1 MFPLKSEIAVIG
13 AGRISYSLVN
23 AVLKS
28 GFKVSLIIS
37 KHITSAKKLAVKFK
51 IKNYSSD
58 LSFLSQDIKIFF
70 LAVPDSQISLVAKK
84 ISKLRLDFKNSM
96 FIHLSGAEDIS
107 ALNNLKK
114 KGAHIASFHI
124 MQTFPER
131 KIINLKGSYAAIETN
146 DKKAESFLLKLA
158 KKLGLRPFKINSHK
172 KIAYH
177 IAGVYSSNFLVA
189 NQYYIEKLFGET
201 KSGMD
206 YKKVFAPINETT
218 LKNIEENGILNA
230 ISGPVVRGDIETIRK
245 HIALLKKQKEL
256 SDRRINLNLP
266 LLNYLTQSLTILKVL
281 GEKQRRLTSSQLQI
295 KKLLEEELSKVSK
308 LH

>member
-1 MFPLKSEIAVIG
+1 MFSLKSEIAVIG

-51 IKNYSSD
+51 IKNYSSH
-58 LSFLSQDIKIFF
+58 LSSLSPDIKVFF
-70 LAVPDSQISLVAKK
+70 LAVPDSQIPSVAKK
-84 ISKLRLDFKNSM
+84 ISKLRLDFKNSI

-107 ALNNLKK
+107 VLNELKK
-114 KGAHIASFHI
+114 KGAHTASFHI
-124 MQTFPER
+124 MQTFPE
-131 KIINLKGSYAAIETN
+131 KKVINLKGSYAAIETN
-146 DKKAESFLLKLA
+146 NKRAESFLFRLTKMLD
-158 KKLGLRPFKINSHK
+158 LHPFKINSHK

-206 YKKVFAPINETT
+206 YKKVFAPINKMT
-218 LKNIEENGILNA
+218 LKNIEENGVLNA
-230 ISGPVVRGDIETIRK
+230 ISGPVERGDIKTVKK
-245 HIALLKKQKEL
+245 HLKALQN
-256 SDRRINLNLP
+256 DRILRV
-266 LLNYLTQSLTILKVL
+266 NYISQSLTLL
-281 GEKQRRLTSSQLQI
+281 ELI
-295 KKLLEEELSKVSK
+295 KKRDRKLSVAHRELRNYLVKLL
-308 LH
+308 

>member
-1 MFPLKSEIAVIG
+1 MFSLKSEIAVIG

-23 AVLKS
+23 ALLKS

-37 KHITSAKKLAVKFK
+37 RRITSAKKLAIKFK

-70 LAVPDSQISLVAKK
+70 LAVPDSQIFLVAKK

-114 KGAHIASFHI
+114 KGAHTASFHI

-158 KKLGLRPFKINSHK
+158 KKLGLHPFKINSHK
-172 KIAYH
+172 KNAYH

-189 NQYYIEKLFGET
+189 NQYYIEKLFAGI

-206 YKKVFAPINETT
+206 YKKVFAPISEMT
-218 LKNIEENGILNA
+218 LKNIDRNGILNA
-230 ISGPVVRGDIETIRK
+230 ISGPVERGDIKTVKK
-245 HIALLKKQKEL
+245 HLKALRN
-256 SDRRINLNLP
+256 DRILRV
-266 LLNYLTQSLTILKVL
+266 NYISQSLTLL
-281 GEKQRRLTSSQLQI
+281 ELI
-295 KKLLEEELSKVSK
+295 KKRDKKLSVVHKELRNYLVKLL
-308 LH
+308 

>member
-1 MFPLKSEIAVIG
+1 MFSLKSEIAVIG
-13 AGRISYSLVN
+13 AGRTSYSLVN
-23 AVLKS
+23 ALVKS

-37 KHITSAKKLAVKFK
+37 RRITSAKKLAVKFK
-51 IKNYSSD
+51 IKNYFSD
-58 LSFLSQDIKIFF
+58 LGFLSQDIKIFF

-114 KGAHIASFHI
+114 KAAHIASFHI
-124 MQTFPER
+124 MQSFPER
-131 KIINLKGSYAAIETN
+131 KISNMKGSYAAIETN

-158 KKLGLRPFKINSHK
+158 KKLGLHPFKINSHK

-230 ISGPVVRGDIETIRK
+230 ISGPVERGDVKTVKK
-245 HIALLKKQKEL
+245 HLKALRN
-256 SDRRINLNLP
+256 DRILRV
-266 LLNYLTQSLTILKVL
+266 NYIIQSLTLL
-281 GEKQRRLTSSQLQI
+281 ELI
-295 KKLLEEELSKVSK
+295 KKRDKKLSVVHKELRNYLVKLL
-308 LH
+308 